1 MYETLK
7 QWTCKVGRVDK
18 LYAFT
23 YQPHPLE
30 RNFNGWEI
38 YDPIKEW
45 ARQGIG
51 KDGRN
56 PNWRISTI
64 NADYTVRLCS
74 RLPLLFFLALVLIRP
89 VLPDLPGVVCRSI
102 INLRQHPQLCGQVPV
117 AGSDSGPHISS
128 PREQLLDY
136 EKFAATG
143 WGTSE

>member
-64 NADYTVRLCS
+64 NADYTVRPCS
-74 RLPLLFFLALVLIRP
+74 RFPLLFRALVLIGA
-89 VLPDLPGVVCRSI
+89 VLPNLPGVVCRSVI
-102 INLRQHPQLCGQVPV
+102 DL
-117 AGSDSGPHISS
+117 
-128 PREQLLDY
+128 
-136 EKFAATG
+136 
-143 WGTSE
+143 